1 MKKKISS
8 ILVCLLALS
17 VQVIGQ
23 EKYQVNIDLAHV
35 VDDKVQVTY
44 TLPKVT
50 TDTIEFH
57 VPKIVPGTYSIYDF
71 GRFLMEIEAKDS
83 EGNVLPTAKLTD
95 NRTQITGATGL
106 TTLSYWVED
115 TYDTSQGNKIFEPA
129 GSNIEE
135 DTCFVLNTFAMVGY
149 LEGMKDLPYEVTVT
163 KPVSLFGA
171 SALNKTVIND
181 STDVF
186 TTSDYFNLADGP
198 IMYSV
203 PDTATFVVGG
213 AEVLIS
219 VYSPGGILESSFVK
233 EQLIP
238 TLEAQKQYMGGEL
251 PVDKYAFLIYLFQGA
266 SASGGYGALEHSYS
280 SMYSLP
286 EADPS
291 YLAQVVRDVAAHEF
305 FHIVTP
311 LNIHSEEIGDF
322 DFINPKMSKHLW
334 LYEGMTEY
342 AAGLAQAKYGEM
354 SLDAYLDGL
363 KGKIKNA
370 ERYKDD
376 LPFTEMSL
384 HCLDETK
391 DQYGNVYQK
400 GALIGMSLD
409 IELRDL
415 SDGAYGVE
423 QMMIDLSK
431 KFGKEKSFQD
441 DQLFDII
448 TEMTYPEIRE
458 FFAEYVEGKSAIP
471 YEDYLAKVG
480 VDFTYGISKD
490 ELSLGHISFGVHDSL
505 LMINS
510 VSQVNAFGEEMGYEE
525 GDILYEFDGKVVDI
539 SNYEEVFSTF
549 KEEHQAGDKITAV
562 VLRKNK
568 KGKYKEEKLK
578 ASALEVKVKTAG
590 EIKLIEEPTEEQ
602 LSLRKAWVNK

>member
-71 GRFLMEIEAKDS
+71 GRFLMGIEAKDS

-198 IMYSV
+198 IMYSL
-203 PDTATFVVGG
+203 PDTATFAVGG

-415 SDGAYGVE
+415 SNGAYGVE

-448 TEMTYPEIRE
+448 TEMTYPEIRD